1 MLKNLASF
9 AAALATS
16 AAISAAPVMAQ
27 DPSGD
32 VTITVQTDDLDL
44 SNPADQD
51 TLDARVE
58 TAIRQACRSGG
69 RDMASRQVEKAC
81 RASLSEAFAPQVE
94 VAIAD
99 ANTKHFASL
108 DLDIEA

>member
-1 MLKNLASF
+1 MRKTFTSF
-9 AAALATS
+9 AAALAT
-16 AAISAAPVMAQ
+16 ATVVFAAPAMAQ
-27 DPSGD
+27 DPSAD

-51 TLDARVE
+51 TLDARIE
-58 TAIRQACRSGG
+58 TAIRQACRTGG
-69 RDMASRQVEKAC
+69 RDMASRKVEKAC
-81 RASLSEAFAPQVE
+81 RANLSEALGSQVD